1 MIIFLEGLPGSG
13 KSFSAV
19 KDYLI
24 PALQKGRKVFAY
36 IEGLDF
42 KRISEAAELPLQKV
56 EALLVQVTREQ
67 VPTIYDHVE
76 NDALVIIDELQ
87 NFWPT
92 SRLKLPDEI
101 TKFVAEHR
109 HRGLD
114 VVCMGQVLK
123 DCHAL
128 WLGRVDT
135 LLQFLK
141 RDAIGKPNE
150 YRWVVCK
157 RAAGG
162 KFAEATSGKA
172 QYDPKYFGTY
182 ASHTEGTENLGTFND
197 DRANVRNG
205 KTYKFVMRFIWVFVV
220 AIGFVLYLLFGGGL
234 EKSLTK
240 PATAKGVSLDQ
251 LGTKADTKSEVKEA
265 RPAPKVTEA
274 NEPKGVADTKM
285 ADFVSDLCEKNRVR
299 LTGVIQGLG
308 KMAGGIEWRD
318 ASNRVLERLS
328 FSELRGLG
336 WYIMV
341 SPDGS
346 IAQISKPGKLYI
358 ATQWPTADDRE
369 TAPAR
374 VPEATQERISGPRP
388 ASYTAEPYQYRG
400 THVSE
405 LPGGSHNFAGG
416 LATQSKPAETTYTL
430 KPSG

>member
-24 PALQKGRKVFAY
+24 PALQKKRKVFAY

-42 KRISEAAELPLQKV
+42 KRIAEAAGLPLAKV
-56 EALLVQVTREQ
+56 EALLVPLTREQ
-67 VPTIYDHVE
+67 VPTIHDHVE
-76 NDALVIIDELQ
+76 NDALVIVDELQ

-141 RDAIGKPNE
+141 RDAVGKPNE

-162 KFAEATSGKA
+162 KFAETTSGKA
-172 QYDPKYFGTY
+172 EYDPKYFGCY

-197 DRANVRNG
+197 DRANVKNG
-205 KTYKFVMRFIWVFVV
+205 KTYKFVMRFVWVFIG
-220 AIGFVLYLLFGGGL
+220 AIGFVIYLLFGGGL
-234 EKSLTK
+234 TKSLGAK
-240 PATAKGVSLDQ
+240 PATSQGVPLDAP
-251 LGTKADTKSEVKEA
+251 GAKADTK
-265 RPAPKVTEA
+265 PAASPPVST
-274 NEPKGVADTKM
+274 EPKGVADTKIS
-285 ADFVSDLCEKNRVR
+285 DFVSDLCEKNRIR
-299 LTGVIQGLG
+299 LTGVIQS
-308 KMAGGIEWRD
+308 KSRMAGVVEWRD
-318 ASNRVLERLS
+318 ASNRVQDRLT
-328 FSELRGLG
+328 LNQLQGLG
-336 WYIMV
+336 WYVMI

-346 IAQISKPGKLYI
+346 MAQISKPGKLYI
-358 ATQWPTADDRE
+358 ATQWPYQDDRE

-374 VPEATQERISGPRP
+374 VPEATQERMRDGQAPYVPPSPVAVASASPDSGNDSTNPRFNP
-388 ASYTAEPYQYRG
+388 AMRG
-400 THVSE
+400 
-405 LPGGSHNFAGG
+405 
-416 LATQSKPAETTYTL
+416 Q
-430 KPSG
+430 